1 MLHTRWINEVSSASP
16 SSSDQGWDLV
26 GSPMTNGT
34 LTASNL
40 ATDGTNYAIQPYDN
54 TDNTWNA
61 TTDGG
66 TFTTTTGVGYS
77 MAKTTA
83 GTVGFTEFQVKK
95 QMLVLPLLKIEWRW

>member
-1 MLHTRWINEVSSASP
+1 MESDSNEFSSLIITAGGISGNVTYNRWINEVSSASP

-66 TFTTTTGVGYS
+66 TFSTTTGVGY
-77 MAKTTA
+77 
-83 GTVGFTEFQVKK
+83 
-95 QMLVLPLLKIEWRW
+95 